1 MEENEKVIYEEDNF
15 KTNAKIIVIGVGGGG
30 SNAVNGMIHDKND
43 KVEYWVFNTDS
54 QALAS
59 SPCDNKII
67 LGKNT
72 TKGLGAGGNPE
83 KGKEAAEDSYAEIQS
98 VVSGADMVF
107 IACGEGGGTGT
118 GASPVVAKAAKEAG
132 CLVLAI
138 VTRPFNFEGEERNDK
153 ALEGINNLKPYVDAL
168 IIVSN
173 NKMLFINGKL
183 SIKDALAESNK
194 VLAQSVKTLTD
205 LILIHGIIN
214 LDFADVKTT
223 LTGKGLAL
231 IGIGFGKGENKAI
244 EAAENA
250 INSPLL
256 ETTIRGSKSMLINF
270 TLGECSSAEDVQTA
284 VDYITVAA
292 GVKDNKVS
300 VIFGIQIDESL
311 GDTMKVAIIATD
323 FDKNPSPIPNPAP
336 MPTPSPTP
344 NPIPTPKPIKISDR
358 ENNVEKD
365 SSATPDYLTKFFN
378 TPISTEEVE
387 EKKEAYVP
395 ENDTTTT
402 FTINEEVEDEDDA
415 VVISKID

>member
-365 SSATPDYLTKFFN
+365 SPATPDYLTKFFN